1 MAALT
6 NPFDTLAGTVIAA
19 SRPELSSMQVP
30 ATVNTVTPGAQI
42 PSASKITAYPQLAPG
57 SQTLVPVPGGSAR
70 VHPIGA
76 SYVSKAQPVVLRHE
90 NPFVTPS
97 MVPVQAPAVAQA
109 PSQMPVLPPAYGQY
123 TYGER
128 MVSWRRVPVPE
139 NNTGIMRNAE
149 FPTKPYQEGVEVSA
163 SDDAVRN
170 SGWRHLGRWAMPVA
184 EKKALIPDPHRETAD
199 MMSRRLAEA
208 YYKTTE
214 LVPDWEGMERDY
226 EPFKAAVPDF
236 KALKAARDGPLVGL
250 TLGKAMT
257 IDIVGDEQLA
267 EFFAD
272 PEASLEDNV
281 DF

>member
-1 MAALT
+1 M
-6 NPFDTLAGTVIAA
+6 
-19 SRPELSSMQVP
+19 
-30 ATVNTVTPGAQI
+30 
-42 PSASKITAYPQLAPG
+42 
-57 SQTLVPVPGGSAR
+57 
-70 VHPIGA
+70 HPIST

-149 FPTKPYQEGVEVSA
+149 FPTKPYQEGVEVSF

-170 SGWRHLGRWAMPVA
+170 MGWRHLGRWAMPVA
-184 EKKALIPDPHRETAD
+184 EAKVLIPDPHRETAD

-214 LVPDWEGMERDY
+214 LEPNWEEMERNY
-226 EPFKAAVPDF
+226 APFKAAVPDF
-236 KALKAARDGPLVGL
+236 KALKAARDGPLEGL